1 MNNNR
6 TSIKKEFSKISIPYY
21 LPNKKKNSSR
31 LHSSLFLNHG
41 LKNLSTTEQNSNCS
55 INKSNQNNSQYNSFI
70 FDLNSLNKD
79 KNILPKIE
87 KLSFNVKTPTYN
99 FNYINCNSTKN
110 ISITKSNISKI
121 ANFCNILNENNKC
134 KIIKIIKNEKINKFI
149 LDNSMTKRKT
159 SLDFIQCKKCGS
171 EKIRKTNSF
180 QINNNNRKKSSNI
193 SPQQKLLINCFN
205 SKNFLLNKIYGYSRA
220 GTLNTGKP
228 KINQDSFII
237 LKNIFELNFD
247 ILGIMDGHGVNGQ
260 LVSQYLK
267 KKIISNFAVKETYN
281 LIKKNRNEIME
292 NFIYHNLTKN
302 NFSLIKNIINSID
315 KDLSKENFD
324 SKSSGSTLLLLF
336 HISNFI
342 ICANIGDSRCILIKK
357 NNTLENNNNI
367 NDLNNLKFENL
378 SFDHKPN
385 NQEEKKRIIENGGIV
400 RQSIKY
406 NGIYEGCFRIY
417 MKEKNYP
424 GLAISRTIGDFDAK
438 LIGTISE
445 PDIKMKV
452 IDDNFICVVLAS
464 DGLWDVMQGNDVI
477 KEIYPFLEKNNFE
490 EIAENLVNKAL
501 FSWKAESFLRDDIST
516 IVGVFN
522 YKKKKKDKN

>member
-55 INKSNQNNSQYNSFI
+55 INKSNQNNSHYNSFI

-110 ISITKSNISKI
+110 ITITKSNISKI

-267 KKIISNFAVKETYN
+267 KKIISIFGVKETYN

-292 NFIYHNLTKN
+292 ILY
-302 NFSLIKNIINSID
+302 II
-315 KDLSKENFD
+315 
-324 SKSSGSTLLLLF
+324 T
-336 HISNFI
+336 
-342 ICANIGDSRCILIKK
+342 
-357 NNTLENNNNI
+357 
-367 NDLNNLKFENL
+367 
-378 SFDHKPN
+378 
-385 NQEEKKRIIENGGIV
+385 
-400 RQSIKY
+400 
-406 NGIYEGCFRIY
+406 
-417 MKEKNYP
+417 
-424 GLAISRTIGDFDAK
+424 
-438 LIGTISE
+438 
-445 PDIKMKV
+445 
-452 IDDNFICVVLAS
+452 
-464 DGLWDVMQGNDVI
+464 
-477 KEIYPFLEKNNFE
+477 
-490 EIAENLVNKAL
+490 
-501 FSWKAESFLRDDIST
+501 
-516 IVGVFN
+516 
-522 YKKKKKDKN
+522 

>member
-1 MNNNR
+1 MNNNKS
-6 TSIKKEFSKISIPYY
+6 SIKKEFSKISIPYY
-21 LPNKKKNSSR
+21 LPIKKKASI
-31 LHSSLFLNHG
+31 LHGKLFLKHG
-41 LKNLSTTEQNSNCS
+41 LKNLSSTEHSSNSS
-55 INKSNQNNSQYNSFI
+55 INKSNQNNYQYNSFI
-70 FDLNSLNKD
+70 FDLNSLNKE

-110 ISITKSNISKI
+110 ITITKSNKLKI
-121 ANFCNILNENNKC
+121 ANLCNESNENNNC
-134 KIIKIIKNEKINKFI
+134 KIIKIIKNEKKNNFI
-149 LDNSMTKRKT
+149 LNNSISKRKV
-159 SLDFIQCKKCGS
+159 SLDFSTCKKSGS
-171 EKIRKTNSF
+171 EIIRKTNSF
-180 QINNNNRKKSSNI
+180 QMNKNNRKMLSNI
-193 SPQQKLLINCFN
+193 SPQQKLLINYFN

-267 KKIISNFAVKETYN
+267 KKIISIFAVKETYN

-302 NFSLIKNIINSID
+302 NFTLIKNIINSID
-315 KDLSKENFD
+315 KDLTKENFD

-336 HISNFI
+336 HISKFI

-357 NNTLENNNNI
+357 NYTLDNNNNTNNI
-367 NDLNNLKFENL
+367 NNLKFENL

-385 NQEEKKRIIENGGIV
+385 NEEEKKRIIENGGIV
-400 RQSIKY
+400 RQSLNY
-406 NGIYEGCFRIY
+406 NGIYEGCYRIY

-424 GLAISRTIGDFDAK
+424 GLAISRTIGDFDSK
-438 LIGTISE
+438 LIGNISE

-452 IDDNFICVVLAS
+452 IDNNFICVVLAS
-464 DGLWDVMQGNDVI
+464 DGLWDVMHGNDVI
-477 KEIYPFLEKNNFE
+477 KEIYPFFEKNNYE

-516 IVGVFN
+516 IVGIFN
-522 YKKKKKDKN
+522 YKKKGKK

>member
-1 MNNNR
+1 MNNNCS
-6 TSIKKEFSKISIPYY
+6 SIKKGYSKISMPYY
-21 LPNKKKNSSR
+21 FQIKKKNSR
-31 LHSSLFLNHG
+31 LHTTLFLNHG
-41 LKNLSTTEQNSNCS
+41 IKNHFSTEHSSNSF
-55 INKSNQNNSQYNSFI
+55 INKSNQNTSDYNNLI
-70 FDLNSLNKD
+70 FDFYSFNKE

-87 KLSFNVKTPTYN
+87 QFSFNMKTPK
-99 FNYINCNSTKN
+99 FKLNYINSSSTKN
-110 ISITKSNISKI
+110 ISMTKSNILKI
-121 ANFCNILNENNKC
+121 VNLCNESNENNNC
-134 KIIKIIKNEKINKFI
+134 KIIKIKKNEKLNKFI
-149 LDNSMTKRKT
+149 LDKSKPKRKI
-159 SLDFIQCKKCGS
+159 SSDLNMSKKLNT

-180 QINNNNRKKSSNI
+180 QINNNRKMSSNF

-205 SKNFLLNKIYGYSRA
+205 SKIFLFNKIYGYSRA

-237 LKNIFELNFD
+237 LKNIFEINFD

-267 KKIISNFAVKETYN
+267 KKIISIFAVKETYN

-292 NFIYHNLTKN
+292 NFIYHNLTKK

-336 HISNFI
+336 HISKFI

-357 NNTLENNNNI
+357 NTPSENNNNSNNI
-367 NDLNNLKFENL
+367 NNFNFENL

-400 RQSIKY
+400 RQSLNY
-406 NGIYEGCFRIY
+406 NGLYEGCYRIY

-424 GLAISRTIGDFDAK
+424 GLAISRTIGDFDSK
-438 LIGTISE
+438 LIGNISE
-445 PDIKMKV
+445 PDIKMKI

-464 DGLWDVMQGNDVI
+464 DGLWDVMQGDDVI
-477 KEIYPFLEKNNFE
+477 KEIYPFFEKNNFE
-490 EIAENLVNKAL
+490 ESAENLVNKAI
-501 FSWKAESFLRDDIST
+501 FYWKAESFLRDDISA
-516 IVGVFN
+516 IIGIFN
-522 YKKKKKDKN
+522 YKKK